1 MTYLVGRRR
10 LVARV
15 LFEIPHFENK
25 SCSKQEV
32 LHEAIKN
39 SVDAHRDKLTA
50 RFKEAVAKSML
61 HKYLFF
67 LSLLLNKCR

>member
-25 SCSKQEV
+25 SHSKQRV
-32 LHEAIKN
+32 LHEAIQK
-39 SVDAHRDKLTA
+39 SVAAHRSKLIS
-50 RFKEAVAKSML
+50 RFKEAVAKKSML
-61 HKYLFF
+61 QCLFF
-67 LSLLLNKCR
+67 IMIVVKQM